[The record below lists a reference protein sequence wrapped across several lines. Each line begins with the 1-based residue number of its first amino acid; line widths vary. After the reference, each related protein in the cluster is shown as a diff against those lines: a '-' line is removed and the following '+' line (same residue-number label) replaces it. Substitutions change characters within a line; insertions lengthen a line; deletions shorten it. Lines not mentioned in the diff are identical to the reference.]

1 MEIWQPLK
9 AVLLEQNLL
18 GRIAVSDG
26 MKLRAFTIDNPDFNQ
41 RSTDILSALRNKLLT
56 SENAN
61 ARKMVLNEQDENR
74 EADLIS
80 NYNHD
85 SADQEPLFC
94 TMLRIA
100 PGNNVQHVS
109 EVLMGKNLFSLD
121 ELDED
126 ELNRA
131 AAIYK
136 SHYYF
141 ALTDQFLVTNL
152 PGNRTIRQLQTYLNW
167 LLGTLYE
174 LTPMIDTVQLD
185 SLRDIKNITFQ
196 DSAISPWITK
206 ETDTGSSIGEKRIDI
221 GHIAADYLRSILA
234 SQTDVKYLDEIEL
247 EQMISAKLIIQF
259 KRQRKNSSEEIQKA
273 YGALLKP
280 IADLDDIAIT
290 DKNGKVLMNGKSIQ
304 KTKTVKIDRTTTGKP
319 NEQTI
324 SQEMRTFLLELAH
337 EKDTHP

>member
-1 MEIWQPLK
+1 M
-9 AVLLEQNLL
+9 
-18 GRIAVSDG
+18 SDFG

-174 LTPMIDTVQLD
+174 LTPMIDTVQVD

-196 DSAISPWITK
+196 DSAISPWTTK

>member
-1 MEIWQPLK
+1 MSNE
-9 AVLLEQNLL
+9 
-18 GRIAVSDG
+18 

-41 RSTDILSALRNKLLT
+41 RSADILSALRSKLVT

-61 ARKMVLNEQDENR
+61 ARKMVLNEQDENK

-85 SADQEPLFC
+85 STDQEPLFC

-109 EVLMGKNLFSLD
+109 EILMGKNLFSLD

-126 ELNRA
+126 ELNRT

-141 ALTDQFLVTNL
+141 ALTNKFLVTNL
-152 PGNRTIRQLQTYLNW
+152 PGNRTIQQLQTYLNW

-174 LTPMIDTVQLD
+174 LTPMIDTVQVG
-185 SLRDIKNITFQ
+185 SLQDIRNITFQ
-196 DSAISPWITK
+196 DSAISPWANEDK
-206 ETDTGSSIGEKRIDI
+206 NTGDSIGKKMINI
-221 GHIAADYLRSILA
+221 HNIAAEWLHSILKN
-234 SQTDVKYLDEIEL
+234 QTDVKYLDEIAL
-247 EQMISAKLIIQF
+247 EQMISAKLIIKF
-259 KRQRKNSSEEIQKA
+259 KRQQKNSSEEIQKA

-290 DKNGKVLMNGKSIQ
+290 DRNGKVIMNGKSIH
-304 KTKTVKIDRTTTGKP
+304 KTKTIKIDRTTTGKP

-324 SQEMRTFLLELAH
+324 SQEMRAFLLELTH

>member
-1 MEIWQPLK
+1 M
-9 AVLLEQNLL
+9 
-18 GRIAVSDG
+18 SDLG

-126 ELNRA
+126 EINRA

-141 ALTDQFLVTNL
+141 ALTDRFLVTNL
-152 PGNRTIRQLQTYLNW
+152 PGNRKIRQLQTYLNW

-174 LTPMIDTVQLD
+174 LTPMIDTVQVD

-196 DSAISPWITK
+196 DSAIYPWTSQEK
-206 ETDTGSSIGEKRIDI
+206 GTGSSIGEKMINIR
-221 GHIAADYLRSILA
+221 HIAADWLRSILA

-259 KRQRKNSSEEIQKA
+259 KRQRKNSPEEIQKA

>member
-1 MEIWQPLK
+1 
-9 AVLLEQNLL
+9 
-18 GRIAVSDG
+18 

-61 ARKMVLNEQDENR
+61 SRKMVLNEQDENR

-126 ELNRA
+126 EINRA

-141 ALTDQFLVTNL
+141 ALTDRFLVTNL
-152 PGNRTIRQLQTYLNW
+152 PGNRKIRQLQTYLNW

-174 LTPMIDTVQLD
+174 LTPMIDTVQVD

-196 DSAISPWITK
+196 DSAIYPWTSQEK
-206 ETDTGSSIGEKRIDI
+206 GTGSSIGEKMINIR
-221 GHIAADYLRSILA
+221 HIAADWLRSILA

-259 KRQRKNSSEEIQKA
+259 KRQRKNSPEEIQKA

>member
-1 MEIWQPLK
+1 M
-9 AVLLEQNLL
+9 
-18 GRIAVSDG
+18 SDLG

-61 ARKMVLNEQDENR
+61 SRKMVLNEQDENR

-152 PGNRTIRQLQTYLNW
+152 PGNQTIRQLQTYLNW

-174 LTPMIDTVQLD
+174 LTPMIDTVQVD

-196 DSAISPWITK
+196 DSAISPWTTK
-206 ETDTGSSIGEKRIDI
+206 ETDTGSSIGEKRINI

-304 KTKTVKIDRTTTGKP
+304 KNKTVKIDRTTTGKP

>member
-1 MEIWQPLK
+1 M
-9 AVLLEQNLL
+9 
-18 GRIAVSDG
+18 SDFG

-174 LTPMIDTVQLD
+174 LTPMIDTVQVD

-196 DSAISPWITK
+196 DSAISPWTTK
-206 ETDTGSSIGEKRIDI
+206 ETDTGSSIGEKRINI

-280 IADLDDIAIT
+280 IADPSCQC
-290 DKNGKVLMNGKSIQ
+290 GYHQSVRQ
-304 KTKTVKIDRTTTGKP
+304 HRTGYL
-319 NEQTI
+319 EMQG
-324 SQEMRTFLLELAH
+324 SQSYSLC
-337 EKDTHP
+337 D

>member
-1 MEIWQPLK
+1 
-9 AVLLEQNLL
+9 
-18 GRIAVSDG
+18 

-174 LTPMIDTVQLD
+174 LTPMIDTVQVG

-196 DSAISPWITK
+196 DSAISPWTTK
-206 ETDTGSSIGEKRIDI
+206 ETDTGSSIGEKRINI

>member
-1 MEIWQPLK
+1 M
-9 AVLLEQNLL
+9 
-18 GRIAVSDG
+18 SDFG

-41 RSTDILSALRNKLLT
+41 RSTDILSALRNKLIT

-174 LTPMIDTVQLD
+174 LTPMIDTVQVD

-196 DSAISPWITK
+196 DSAISPWTTK
-206 ETDTGSSIGEKRIDI
+206 ETDTGSSIGEKRINI

-259 KRQRKNSSEEIQKA
+259 KRQRKNSPEEIQKA

>member
-1 MEIWQPLK
+1 M
-9 AVLLEQNLL
+9 
-18 GRIAVSDG
+18 SDFG

>member
-1 MEIWQPLK
+1 M
-9 AVLLEQNLL
+9 
-18 GRIAVSDG
+18 SDFG

-41 RSTDILSALRNKLLT
+41 RSTDILSTLRNKLIT

-174 LTPMIDTVQLD
+174 LTPMIDTVQVD

-196 DSAISPWITK
+196 DSAISPWTTK
-206 ETDTGSSIGEKRIDI
+206 ETDTGSSIGEKRINI

-259 KRQRKNSSEEIQKA
+259 KRQRKNSPEEIQKA

>member
-1 MEIWQPLK
+1 M
-9 AVLLEQNLL
+9 
-18 GRIAVSDG
+18 SDFG

-167 LLGTLYE
+167 LIGTLYE
-174 LTPMIDTVQLD
+174 LTPMIDTVQVD

-196 DSAISPWITK
+196 DSAISPWTTK
-206 ETDTGSSIGEKRIDI
+206 ETDTGSSIGEKRINI

>member
-1 MEIWQPLK
+1 
-9 AVLLEQNLL
+9 
-18 GRIAVSDG
+18 

-41 RSTDILSALRNKLLT
+41 NNTNILSALRNKLLT
-56 SENAN
+56 SESAD

-80 NYNHD
+80 YYNHGSTD
-85 SADQEPLFC
+85 PDPLFC

-126 ELNRA
+126 ELNQA

-167 LLGTLYE
+167 LLDTLYE
-174 LTPMIDTVQLD
+174 LTPVIDTVQIE
-185 SLRDIKNITFQ
+185 SLRDVKNITFR
-196 DSAISPWITK
+196 DTAISPWTSQEK
-206 ETDTGSSIGEKRIDI
+206 EASNSISERKINI
-221 GHIAADYLRSILA
+221 HHIAVDMLRSILA
-234 SQTDVKYLDEIEL
+234 TQTDVKYLDEIEL
-247 EQMISAKLIIQF
+247 EQMISAKLVIQF
-259 KRQRKNSSEEIQKA
+259 KRQRKTNPEEIQKA

-280 IADLDDIAIT
+280 IADLEDIAIT
-290 DKNGKVLMNGKSIQ
+290 DKNGKVLMSGKSIN
-304 KTKTVKIDRTTTGKP
+304 KTKTVKIDRTTTGKL

-337 EKDTHP
+337 EKVTHP

>member
-1 MEIWQPLK
+1 M
-9 AVLLEQNLL
+9 
-18 GRIAVSDG
+18 SDFG

-167 LLGTLYE
+167 LL
-174 LTPMIDTVQLD
+174 D

-196 DSAISPWITK
+196 DSAISPWTTK

-290 DKNGKVLMNGKSIQ
+290 DKNGKVLMNGNSIQ
-304 KTKTVKIDRTTTGKP
+304 KTKTVTIDRTTTGKP

>member
-1 MEIWQPLK
+1 M
-9 AVLLEQNLL
+9 
-18 GRIAVSDG
+18 SDFG

-167 LLGTLYE
+167 LIGTLYE
-174 LTPMIDTVQLD
+174 LTPMIDTVQVD

-196 DSAISPWITK
+196 DSAISPWTTK
-206 ETDTGSSIGEKRIDI
+206 ETDTGSSIGERRINI

>member
-1 MEIWQPLK
+1 
-9 AVLLEQNLL
+9 
-18 GRIAVSDG
+18 
-26 MKLRAFTIDNPDFNQ
+26 
-41 RSTDILSALRNKLLT
+41 
-56 SENAN
+56 
-61 ARKMVLNEQDENR
+61 
-74 EADLIS
+74 
-80 NYNHD
+80 
-85 SADQEPLFC
+85 
-94 TMLRIA
+94 MLRIA

-126 ELNRA
+126 EINRA

-141 ALTDQFLVTNL
+141 ALTDRFLVTNL
-152 PGNRTIRQLQTYLNW
+152 PGNRKVRQLQTYLNW

-174 LTPMIDTVQLD
+174 LTPMIDTVQVD

-196 DSAISPWITK
+196 DSAIYPWTSQEK
-206 ETDTGSSIGEKRIDI
+206 GTGSSIGEKMINI
-221 GHIAADYLRSILA
+221 HHIAADWLRSILA

>member
-1 MEIWQPLK
+1 M
-9 AVLLEQNLL
+9 
-18 GRIAVSDG
+18 SDG

-85 SADQEPLFC
+85 STDQEPLFC

-174 LTPMIDTVQLD
+174 LTPMIDTVQVD

-196 DSAISPWITK
+196 DSAISPWTTK
-206 ETDTGSSIGEKRIDI
+206 KTDTGSSIGEKRINI

-337 EKDTHP
+337 EKDTNP

>member
-1 MEIWQPLK
+1 M
-9 AVLLEQNLL
+9 
-18 GRIAVSDG
+18 SDLG

-41 RSTDILSALRNKLLT
+41 RSMDILSALRNKLLT

-174 LTPMIDTVQLD
+174 LTPMIDTVQVG

-196 DSAISPWITK
+196 DSAISPWTTK
-206 ETDTGSSIGEKRIDI
+206 ETDTGSSIGEKRINI

-259 KRQRKNSSEEIQKA
+259 KRQRKNSPEEIQKA

>member
-1 MEIWQPLK
+1 M
-9 AVLLEQNLL
+9 
-18 GRIAVSDG
+18 SDLG

-174 LTPMIDTVQLD
+174 LTPMIDIVQVG

-196 DSAISPWITK
+196 DSAIYPWTTK
-206 ETDTGSSIGEKRIDI
+206 ETDTGSSIGEKMISI
-221 GHIAADYLRSILA
+221 HHIAADWLRSILA

>member
-1 MEIWQPLK
+1 M
-9 AVLLEQNLL
+9 
-18 GRIAVSDG
+18 SDFG

-152 PGNRTIRQLQTYLNW
+152 SGNRTIRQLQTYLNW

-174 LTPMIDTVQLD
+174 LTPMIDTVQVD

-196 DSAISPWITK
+196 DSAISPWTTK
-206 ETDTGSSIGEKRIDI
+206 ETDTGSSIGEKRINI

-259 KRQRKNSSEEIQKA
+259 KRQRKNSPEEIQKA

>member
-1 MEIWQPLK
+1 M
-9 AVLLEQNLL
+9 
-18 GRIAVSDG
+18 SDLG

-174 LTPMIDTVQLD
+174 LTPMIDTVQVD

-196 DSAISPWITK
+196 DSAISPWTTK
-206 ETDTGSSIGEKRIDI
+206 ETDTGSSIGEKRINI

-259 KRQRKNSSEEIQKA
+259 KRQRKNSPEEIQKA

-337 EKDTHP
+337 EKDTHT

>member
-1 MEIWQPLK
+1 M
-9 AVLLEQNLL
+9 
-18 GRIAVSDG
+18 SDLG

-174 LTPMIDTVQLD
+174 LTPMIDTVQVG

-196 DSAISPWITK
+196 DSAISPWTTK
-206 ETDTGSSIGEKRIDI
+206 ETDTGSSIGEKRINI

>member
-1 MEIWQPLK
+1 
-9 AVLLEQNLL
+9 
-18 GRIAVSDG
+18 
-26 MKLRAFTIDNPDFNQ
+26 MKLRAFTIDNPDFNH

-61 ARKMVLNEQDENR
+61 SRKMVLNEQDENR

-174 LTPMIDTVQLD
+174 LTPMIDTVQVD

-196 DSAISPWITK
+196 DSAISPWTTK

-337 EKDTHP
+337 EKDTPP

>member
-1 MEIWQPLK
+1 
-9 AVLLEQNLL
+9 
-18 GRIAVSDG
+18 
-26 MKLRAFTIDNPDFNQ
+26 
-41 RSTDILSALRNKLLT
+41 
-56 SENAN
+56 
-61 ARKMVLNEQDENR
+61 
-74 EADLIS
+74 
-80 NYNHD
+80 
-85 SADQEPLFC
+85 
-94 TMLRIA
+94 
-100 PGNNVQHVS
+100 
-109 EVLMGKNLFSLD
+109 
-121 ELDED
+121 
-126 ELNRA
+126 
-131 AAIYK
+131 
-136 SHYYF
+136 
-141 ALTDQFLVTNL
+141 
-152 PGNRTIRQLQTYLNW
+152 
-167 LLGTLYE
+167 
-174 LTPMIDTVQLD
+174 MIDTVQLD

-259 KRQRKNSSEEIQKA
+259 KRQRKNSPEEIQKA

>member
-1 MEIWQPLK
+1 M
-9 AVLLEQNLL
+9 
-18 GRIAVSDG
+18 SDFG

-41 RSTDILSALRNKLLT
+41 RSTDILSALRNKLIT